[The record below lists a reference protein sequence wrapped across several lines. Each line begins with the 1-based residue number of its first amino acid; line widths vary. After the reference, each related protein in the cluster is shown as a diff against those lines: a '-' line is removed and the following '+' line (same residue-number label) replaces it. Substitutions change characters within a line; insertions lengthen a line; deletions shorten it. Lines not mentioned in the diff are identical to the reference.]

1 MSVTRYRS
9 IEEMPPPWR
18 DPDDPVNL
26 RAVALMMAFY
36 FRLHPESDRRSGTR
50 HFKTVKELNSDR
62 RDPCRT
68 GVERG

>member
-18 DPDDPVNL
+18 EPDDPANL
-26 RAVALMMAFY
+26 RAVALMMTFY
-36 FRLHPESDRRSGTR
+36 FQLHPE
-50 HFKTVKELNSDR
+50 SDR